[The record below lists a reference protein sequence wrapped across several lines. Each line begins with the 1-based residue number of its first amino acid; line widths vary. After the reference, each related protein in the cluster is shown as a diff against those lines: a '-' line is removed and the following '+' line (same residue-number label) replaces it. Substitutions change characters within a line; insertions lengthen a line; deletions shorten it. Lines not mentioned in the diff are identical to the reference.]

1 MVVTEFRSEQT
12 GTRSQ
17 VGKFGHHLHGLM
29 PRSRR
34 TPAEA
39 KARRAEKAQKATAE
53 EYNAAELR
61 VFKEKWAKMPPG
73 KHAWPSVT
81 KAEVLAELAK
91 KGSGGRRRTR
101 RGRGSRYTRRR

>member
-1 MVVTEFRSEQT
+1 MVATEFRSEQT

-39 KARRAEKAQKATAE
+39 KARREEKAKKATAE
-53 EYNAAELR
+53 EYNAAHMR
-61 VFKEKWAKMPPG
+61 VFQRKWAEMPKG
-73 KHAWPSVT
+73 KVGWPEPT

-101 RGRGSRYTRRR
+101 RGRGSRYTRRH

>member
-1 MVVTEFRSEQT
+1 MPDTLHR
-12 GTRSQ
+12 TRSTAY
-17 VGKFGHHLHGLM
+17 GPALNGPLA
-29 PRSRR
+29 RSRR

-39 KARRAEKAQKATAE
+39 KAQRAEKAKKATAE

-61 VFKEKWAKMPPG
+61 VFREKWAKLPPG
-73 KHAWPSVT
+73 KNAWPSVT

-91 KGSGGRRRTR
+91 KGGRRHTR